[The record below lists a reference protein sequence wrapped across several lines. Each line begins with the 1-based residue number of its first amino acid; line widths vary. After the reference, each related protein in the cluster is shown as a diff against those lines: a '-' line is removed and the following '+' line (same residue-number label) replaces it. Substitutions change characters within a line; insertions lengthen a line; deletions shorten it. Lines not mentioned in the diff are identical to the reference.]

1 MVTTLNACAQLP
13 GRRFYRYYLEDLNRR
28 FNDFG
33 ETTEAKIGER
43 NIRFACPNLLTRW
56 RVETLRSKEPAT
68 LDWID
73 GFSPGDTL
81 WDVGANIGIYSI
93 YAAVARAC
101 RVVAF
106 EPSPV
111 NFALLERNI
120 VLNGLSEKIVAFP
133 VALCESQRIDLLNM
147 ANMDAGAAFASFGGR
162 TSQASVRIACLGY
175 PLDNFVDEFAPPF
188 PQHLKID
195 VDGNEEAI
203 LHGAL
208 DGRLQIIACAQ
219 SRSKSMTA
227 GPSRSLRF
235 KRPSGSLVSAVQVH
249 SGRRCS
255 PIRRRRISISS
266 ALWHRWLGGL
276 VLAATVHV
284 KRKSQRA
291 WHYPGRLQVK
301 RPVTRVNNYRV
312 LSASAPYSAALTSAS
327 HSSAVR
333 HEL

>member
-81 WDVGANIGIYSI
+81 WDVGNNIGIYSI

-147 ANMDAGAAFASFGGR
+147 ANMDAGVPL
-162 TSQASVRIACLGY
+162 QASAEGPRK
-175 PLDNFVDEFAPPF
+175 PLCGSRASAIPWTISSTNSHRPF
-188 PQHLKID
+188 RS
-195 VDGNEEAI
+195 I
-203 LHGAL
+203 L
-208 DGRLQIIACAQ
+208 RLT
-219 SRSKSMTA
+219 SMAT
-227 GPSRSLRF
+227 
-235 KRPSGSLVSAVQVH
+235 
-249 SGRRCS
+249 
-255 PIRRRRISISS
+255 RRRSCTARWTDACRSS
-266 ALWHRWLGGL
+266 RALSLDRN
-276 VLAATVHV
+276 
-284 KRKSQRA
+284 R
-291 WHYPGRLQVK
+291 
-301 RPVTRVNNYRV
+301 
-312 LSASAPYSAALTSAS
+312 
-327 HSSAVR
+327 
-333 HEL
+333 